1 MSLKQ
6 VVRDVAEARRDEAE
20 LKAEYE
26 AAYEAFQ
33 KQNDDLLTKLE
44 AAKFKRV
51 GLEGELRDVI
61 LATNESIV
69 KDTVGVGIR
78 NVKRVEY
85 DTRAAVA
92 FAFASAPSLLR
103 LDEKAFEAN
112 MKATPD
118 EYLPEFVKIV
128 TDRQATIAK
137 DLSKVLE

>member
-6 VVRDVAEARRDEAE
+6 VIREVAIARSDEAE

-33 KQNDDLLTKLE
+33 KQNDDIISALD
-44 AAKFKRV
+44 AAKSKRIK
-51 GLEGELRDVI
+51 LEGELRDVI

-92 FAFASAPSLLR
+92 FAFASAPALLR

-112 MKATPD
+112 MKATPE

-128 TDRQATIAK
+128 TDRQATVAK